1 MQPSDA
7 SLRNHYKTAASSV
20 RSRSP
25 CRTIHKPHS
34 PSVTFFQR
42 PILEISCI
50 PPVHSIQLFPGGPCR
65 PTTGSAYNRRGRR
78 TATTDS
84 FALYDCNLA
93 FGVFLCIVPCG
104 TTRARFHALGV
115 NFLISHPSD
124 HPSCQNTSRVLQ
136 IAAHPRKPSPG

>member
-7 SLRNHYKTAASSV
+7 SLCNRYKTAAGFV
-20 RSRSP
+20 RSKLP
-25 CRTIHKPHS
+25 YRTIHKPHS
-34 PSVTFFQR
+34 PSATFFQR
-42 PILEISCI
+42 PILEILRT
-50 PPVHSIQLFPGGPCR
+50 PPVHGIQLFPGGPCR

-84 FALYDCNLA
+84 FALYDCNFA

-104 TTRARFHALGV
+104 TTGARLHALGV

-136 IAAHPRKPSPG
+136 TAAHPQKPSPG